1 MHIWQIDLLDKM
13 TKYKGKGVVQIT
25 GRQMGKSYWSSQ
37 AIDRLMRD
45 IMQQP
50 VSDLVLSEGTV
61 YGSRYYTV
69 EPIGGNWLEME
80 KWCGKT
86 FGPGSTKVWQHDM
99 SKAPAPEL
107 RWYMNNRK
115 FWFRDEQDRM
125 IFVLKWRWI

>member
-1 MHIWQIDLLDKM
+1 MTYLTKEAIDVANAMIAKH
-13 TKYKGKGVVQIT
+13 QA
-25 GRQMGKSYWSSQ
+25 GKSTFSDK
-37 AIDRLMRD
+37 AMKRLMID

-115 FWFRDEQDRM
+115 FCFRNEQDRM
-125 IFVLKWRWI
+125 IFFLKWR